1 MANTKQKQSAAR
13 SDNKLSIQCADFSIE
28 MQGSSVEVGRA
39 YRALRAQLTEA
50 FYKTINAE
58 RDPEDRTLQLRADD
72 LVETGAQPTA
82 PVDAAPVSVQTPLSD
97 NFFNLVVCEETHRKV
112 YLIDDIRFE
121 RSFLGKALEIE
132 PISRVYIDSKIEQ
145 RVRASLDM
153 GSTLWRQITPAG
165 KAAMFKGD

>member
-1 MANTKQKQSAAR
+1 MADKTNKQSAAR
-13 SDNKLSIQCADFSIE
+13 TDNKLSIQCAGLSIE
-28 MQGSSVEVGRA
+28 LQGSAGEVGRA
-39 YRALRAQLTEA
+39 YRALRTQLTEA
-50 FYKTINAE
+50 FYRTINVE
-58 RDPEDRTLQLRADD
+58 RGPDDRTLQLRAED
-72 LVETGAQPTA
+72 LVETGSPNPA
-82 PVDAAPVSVQTPLSD
+82 PVDSAPVSVQTPLSD
-97 NFFNLVVCEETHRKV
+97 NFFNMVVCEEMHRKV

-132 PISRVYIDSKIEQ
+132 PISRVYIDSKIEH